1 MRQEVLLLMFSF
13 KSYFRCIGA
22 YIFYIGI
29 IQVLISCHYKNSA
42 GIENFPSSED
52 CKSRSVLCYVT

>member
-1 MRQEVLLLMFSF
+1 MRQEVLLLIF
-13 KSYFRCIGA
+13 KSYFRCIMA

-42 GIENFPSSED
+42 DIENFTQKTASLE
-52 CKSRSVLCYVT
+52 VYCYVT